1 MPERIISIRRRGGPV
16 FEVIGRPT
24 ANGVTWVWAQN
35 DLDMATE
42 VRARADLGALLVGDT
57 APRFVLVYLG
67 AERFVDVRGLRL
79 LLETAGQV
87 RHRGGHLTVVAPP
100 VCLQRMIQVLDVGD
114 QLPVVTTAWHA
125 VWRARRQA
133 GG

>member
-1 MPERIISIRRRGGPV
+1 MREHVIPVRRRGGSV
-16 FEVIGRPT
+16 FEVVGRPT
-24 ANGVTWVWAQN
+24 ANGVTWVWAQD

-42 VRARADLGALLVGDT
+42 ARARADLEVLFVGGA
-57 APRFVLVYLG
+57 APFVLVYLG

-87 RHRGGHLTVVAPP
+87 RRGGGDLMVVAPP
-100 VCLQRMIQVLDVGD
+100 RCLRRMIGVLDVGD
-114 QLPVVTTAWHA
+114 RLPVVTTTRQA

-133 GG
+133 EG